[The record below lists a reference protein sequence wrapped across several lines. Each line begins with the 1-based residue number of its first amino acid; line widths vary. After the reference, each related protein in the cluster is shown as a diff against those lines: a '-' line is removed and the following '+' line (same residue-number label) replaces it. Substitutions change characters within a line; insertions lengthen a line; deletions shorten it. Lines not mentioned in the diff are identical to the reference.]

1 MLIASDI
8 DDVLLDLIPAIA
20 EFHNREYGTDLRKKD
35 FHSYRLGEVF
45 GCGDEET
52 RRRMDEFLKTEEFK
66 DIKPVDGAVEGVI
79 RLRDNGHSF
88 VAITSR
94 VLSCRRITEENVERY
109 FPGTFTGQI
118 YFATNHYLKRFS
130 DPKSKGAYVMIE
142 DSVVYAEE
150 CRDLGIEVLLMDS
163 PANRNEEAKSI
174 FKKNKKLSNR
184 YVELAR
190 KIAMKVQL
198 KMPKKYKRQFC
209 KHCYSYL
216 KPGVNSRV
224 RINKNHVVIY
234 CLECKKYTRIPLGKR
249 K

>member
-130 DPKSKGAYVMIE
+130 DPKSKGAYCLELGADVMIE

-163 PANRNEEAKSI
+163 PANRNEEPKG
-174 FKKNKKLSNR
+174 
-184 YVELAR
+184 
-190 KIAMKVQL
+190 IA
-198 KMPKKYKRQFC
+198 
-209 KHCYSYL
+209 
-216 KPGVNSRV
+216 RV
-224 RINKNHVVIY
+224 RNWQEIVEYI
-234 CLECKKYTRIPLGKR
+234 
-249 K
+249 

>member
-35 FHSYRLGEVF
+35 FHSYRLGEGF

-163 PANRNEEAKSI
+163 PANRNEEPKG
-174 FKKNKKLSNR
+174 
-184 YVELAR
+184 
-190 KIAMKVQL
+190 IA
-198 KMPKKYKRQFC
+198 
-209 KHCYSYL
+209 
-216 KPGVNSRV
+216 RV
-224 RINKNHVVIY
+224 RNWQEIVEYI
-234 CLECKKYTRIPLGKR
+234 
-249 K
+249 